1 MNWNHGTLEVI
12 SGPMK
17 SAKTLE
23 LIFRLKKLDYSSVHY
38 QLFKPE
44 IDNRFSESEIVS
56 RDGHKLASTIIP
68 GDKPKEILFRL
79 KPNTDVVAIDEGNFF
94 SVELVDVVKILLK
107 DGKTVIVSGLD
118 LDFKGEPFGPMP
130 FLLSMADIVT
140 KKHAY
145 CDYPG
150 CGKIANRTQRIVDG
164 KPAKYDDPLVIVGGN
179 ELYEARCM
187 KHHQVPKD

>member
-23 LIFRLKKLDYSSVHY
+23 LIFRLKKLDYSSIHY

-44 IDNRFSESEIVS
+44 IDKRFSENEVAS
-56 RDGHKLASTIIP
+56 RDGYKLASTIIP
-68 GDKPKEILFRL
+68 VDKPKEILFKL
-79 KPNTDVVAIDEGNFF
+79 KPDIDVVAIDEGNFF
-94 SVELVDVVKILLK
+94 SEELVDVVKILLK

-118 LDFKGEPFGPMP
+118 LDFRGEPFGPMP
-130 FLLSMADIVT
+130 TLLSMADIVT

-164 KPAKYDDPLVIVGGN
+164 KPAKYNDPLIIVGGN

-187 KHHQVPKD
+187 KHHQVIKD

>member
-23 LIFRLKKLDYSSVHY
+23 LIFRLKKLDYSSVNY

-44 IDNRFSESEIVS
+44 IDDRYSKEEVAS
-56 RDGHKLASTIIP
+56 RDGPTLASTLVP
-68 GDKPKEILFRL
+68 VDKPKEILFKL
-79 KPNTDVVAIDEGNFF
+79 KPNIDVVAIDEGNFF
-94 SVELVDVVKILLK
+94 SVELVEVIKTLLK

-118 LDFKGEPFGPMP
+118 LDFRGEPFGVMP
-130 FLLSMADIVT
+130 TLLSMADKVI

-150 CGKIANRTQRIVDG
+150 CGKIANRTQRIVNG
-164 KPAKYDDPLVIVGGN
+164 EPAKYDGPLIVVGGN
-179 ELYEARCM
+179 ELYEARCIR
-187 KHHQVPKD
+187 HHKVPKD